1 MTDTRA
7 RTGVTVEYM
16 PTPNG
21 VARACARFREAAI
34 ANTVQIA
41 DDVFVDFAAD
51 GQPVGIEL
59 LHPHLVFDG
68 PPRGVSF
75 ELVDV
80 DGQLD

>member
-7 RTGVTVEYM
+7 RTGVSVEYM

-21 VARACARFREAAI
+21 VGRAYVRFREAAI
-34 ANTVQIA
+34 ASTVEVA
-41 DDVFVDFAAD
+41 DDVFMDFAAD

-59 LHPHLVFDG
+59 LRPHVVFDG

-80 DGQLD
+80 DGHD